1 MRALERTAPIVRN
14 PVLALPMLIDDLGER
29 FGAAPALIDD
39 SEFLS
44 YRALAKRA
52 GDYARWALD
61 HGRGSTQHCR
71 RHGDLALSARLRP
84 AIPRSAE
91 RPLCSAR
98 MRNIESLLSPVL
110 QLYCALISRLRARA
124 ADGGAASWRRR
135 RSRAAPSTTPGVAA
149 GVDPKTSSA
158 TRA

>member
-1 MRALERTAPIVRN
+1 VMDARAIASSDANKKWAKGAWMRALERTAPIVCN
-14 PVLALPMLIDDLGER
+14 PVLTLPMLIDDLGER

-71 RHGDLALSARLRP
+71 RHEGG
-84 AIPRSAE
+84 RS
-91 RPLCSAR
+91 
-98 MRNIESLLSPVL
+98 
-110 QLYCALISRLRARA
+110 
-124 ADGGAASWRRR
+124 
-135 RSRAAPSTTPGVAA
+135 
-149 GVDPKTSSA
+149 
-158 TRA
+158 